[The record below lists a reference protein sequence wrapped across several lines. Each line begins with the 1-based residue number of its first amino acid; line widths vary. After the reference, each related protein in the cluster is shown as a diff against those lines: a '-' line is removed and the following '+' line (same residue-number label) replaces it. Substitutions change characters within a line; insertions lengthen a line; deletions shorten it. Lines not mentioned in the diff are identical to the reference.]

1 VGKRG
6 KGTGGDK
13 GEGLRVGIR
22 EKGLGWG
29 RV

>member
-1 VGKRG
+1 VEIRG
-6 KGTGGDK
+6 KGKSGNK
-13 GEGLRVGIR
+13 EEGLRVGIR